1 MLKASAVAGR
11 RTSPR
16 CGVTLTSE
24 TLAPATDNSDRL
36 VPLLSSGGCARN
48 DLGLMDEVIGWL
60 LEGDS
65 AVRHQTLRDLL
76 DTDRAENRS
85 AVASDGDAAVLL
97 AARGSDGHWGR
108 GFYQPRWT
116 CSHYTLLELRGLE
129 LPGSHALAQ
138 ATVELILQEKAADR
152 GVSPGRSVKS
162 SDVCVD
168 GMFLN
173 YASWFGAG
181 ASGLASVV
189 DCLLAEAMPDGGFNC
204 QRKRPGTKT
213 ASVHTIVSVLEGF
226 TSYLDVGVGHRR
238 EEVRRARD
246 DAVECLLAREL
257 FPVSQDRR
265 GDPARSSLGCTIR
278 PAGTSMSSVPSTP
291 YEARTYPPTRG
302 WTPPS
307 PWCSRVDVRDGRWA
321 ASRGYPGQTHLR
333 YPTPSQPNRW
343 ITLRALRVLR
353 TYRSETGS
361 VHAPPRG

>member
-1 MLKASAVAGR
+1 
-11 RTSPR
+11 
-16 CGVTLTSE
+16 
-24 TLAPATDNSDRL
+24 
-36 VPLLSSGGCARN
+36 
-48 DLGLMDEVIGWL
+48 MDEVIGWL

-65 AVRHQTLRDLL
+65 AVRHQTLSDLL

-85 AVASDGDAAVLL
+85 AVGSDGDAAVLL
-97 AARGSDGHWGR
+97 AARGPDGHWGR
-108 GFYQPRWT
+108 GFYQPKWT
-116 CSHYTLLELRGLE
+116 CSHYTLLELRELE

-152 GVSPGRSVKS
+152 GVSPGRSVKF

-213 ASVHTIVSVLEGF
+213 ASVHTTVSVLEGF
-226 TSYLDVGVGHRR
+226 TSYLDAGVGHRR
-238 EEVRRARD
+238 EEVRQARD

-257 FPVSQDRR
+257 FRSRR
-265 GDPARSSLGCTIR
+265 TGEAIRPEFTRLHHPARWHFDVLRALDALRGADVPADPRMNAAIAVVLARRR
-278 PAGTSMSSVPSTP
+278 P
-291 YEARTYPPTRG
+291 
-302 WTPPS
+302 
-307 PWCSRVDVRDGRWA
+307 DGRWA

-353 TYRSETGS
+353 TYPPETGS
-361 VHAPPRG
+361 VQTSAGVRDRKQHVGSRLSIESILDHRDADRR